1 MIKRVKN
8 IDKIIVS
15 HVDVSSCG
23 MSPRRV
29 YGSQS
34 LTYFSGTN
42 SRTMGM
48 KLWFD
53 PQISEH

>member
-23 MSPRRV
+23 MPPRRV

-34 LTYFSGTN
+34 LT
-42 SRTMGM
+42 
-48 KLWFD
+48 
-53 PQISEH
+53 